1 MAFYCDEL
9 LILAAY
15 SFIAKAD
22 KLACKQSGRG
32 FCHAFRSRKRFS
44 WFCGKLATLLAE
56 APAARPECAVLAAF
70 CGCKIA
76 NAWSYSLS
84 VLFNYRA
91 RQDQRC
97 HDKMLASKKNRQS
110 EGVVIVDS

>member
-1 MAFYCDEL
+1 MVFYCDEL

-32 FCHAFRSRKRFS
+32 FCHAFRTRRRFS
-44 WFCGKLATLLAE
+44 CFCGKLATLLAE
-56 APAARPECAVLAAF
+56 TPAAPPECAVLAAF
-70 CGCKIA
+70 RGCEIA

-84 VLFNYRA
+84 VLSLSECLFFFN
-91 RQDQRC
+91 
-97 HDKMLASKKNRQS
+97 
-110 EGVVIVDS
+110 